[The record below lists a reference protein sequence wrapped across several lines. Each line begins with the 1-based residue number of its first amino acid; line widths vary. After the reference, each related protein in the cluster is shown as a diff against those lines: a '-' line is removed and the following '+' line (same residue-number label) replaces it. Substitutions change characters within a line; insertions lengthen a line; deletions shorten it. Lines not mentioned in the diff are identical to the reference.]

1 VPAENPHE
9 SSSEVNRNAVSS
21 ADSLISPADS
31 QAQPRIP
38 ELDGLRGLAIF
49 LVLLCHY
56 VYAWPYGTP
65 HSWSSRIATL
75 TEEGQTGVDLF
86 FVLSGFLIGGILLNS
101 RSSPRYYK
109 TFYVRRFYRI
119 IPLFYGWVVLFWLAS
134 PNAPLHFENHI
145 GEFRA
150 GSIPYWV
157 YFIFIQNF
165 VLGYTP
171 AQAIWLGST
180 WSLAV
185 EEQFYLISP
194 FLIRNLS
201 KASLVKLLVGVVAF
215 AAVVRLVLSTCFGAS
230 QYNWGIHASYLWT
243 PSRADDLALGVLAAV
258 AWADPGIRQWL
269 HENRSKIYVLAF
281 GCAACI
287 LVLLPWLVKP
297 NSYVQATVGRP
308 VYGFFYTSLLLIALV
323 DKRSKLAGIL
333 RWRALR
339 ELGRVSYCVYIIH
352 WAVDWMV
359 FKFAWHTTPRFDSV
373 SAMGLT
379 IVALASTLAI
389 AELSWHYF
397 EYPLIR
403 RGHRYSY

>member
-1 VPAENPHE
+1 VLPENACE
-9 SSSEVNRNAVSS
+9 SSSQVNRNAVSAAES
-21 ADSLISPADS
+21 VISPADS

-75 TEEGQTGVDLF
+75 TEQGQTGVDLF

-101 RSSPRYYK
+101 KSSPRYYK
-109 TFYVRRFYRI
+109 TFYLRRFYRI
-119 IPLFYGWVVLFWLAS
+119 LPLYLGWVLLVWLVS
-134 PNAPLHFENHI
+134 PTAPLHFENHI
-145 GEFRA
+145 GDFRA
-150 GSIPYWV
+150 GPIPYWI
-157 YFIFIQNF
+157 YLTFIQNF
-165 VLGYTP
+165 VMTYTP

-180 WSLAV
+180 WSLGV
-185 EEQFYLISP
+185 EEQFYLLSP
-194 FLIRNLS
+194 FLVRNLS
-201 KASLVKLLVGVVAF
+201 KASLLKLLVAVVVL
-215 AAVVRLVLSTCFGAS
+215 AAVLRFVLSTWFGAR

-243 PSRADDLALGVLAAV
+243 PCRADDLALGVLAAL
-258 AWADPGIRQWL
+258 AWADPGSRQWL
-269 HENRSKIYVLAF
+269 HENRSKIYILASA
-281 GCAACI
+281 CAACV
-287 LVLLPWLVKP
+287 LVLLFWLVKP

-308 VYGFFYTSLLLIALV
+308 VYGFLYVSLLLIALV

-359 FKFAWHTTPRFDSV
+359 FKIAWHTTPRFDSV
-373 SAMGLT
+373 SAIGLT
-379 IVALASTLAI
+379 VAAFACTLAI

-397 EYPLIR
+397 EHPLIR
-403 RGHRYSY
+403 RGHRYAY

>member
-1 VPAENPHE
+1 MLAENTRE
-9 SSSEVNRNAVSS
+9 SSSEVNRNAVST
-21 ADSLISPADS
+21 ADNVISLADS
-31 QAQPRIP
+31 QLQPRIP

-56 VYAWPYGTP
+56 IYAWPYGTP

-75 TEEGQTGVDLF
+75 TEQGQTGVDLF

-101 RSSPRYYK
+101 RSSPSYYK
-109 TFYVRRFYRI
+109 TFYLRRFYRI
-119 IPLFYGWVVLFWLAS
+119 IPLYYGWILLVWLAS
-134 PNAPLHFENHI
+134 PDAPLHFENHF
-145 GEFRA
+145 GKFRT
-150 GSIPYWV
+150 GTIPYWI

-165 VLGYTP
+165 FLASTS

-194 FLIRNLS
+194 FLVRNLS
-201 KASLVKLLVGVVAF
+201 KASLVKLLVAVVVF
-215 AAVVRLVLSTCFGAS
+215 AAVVRFVLSTCLGPS
-230 QYNWGIHASYLWT
+230 HYSWGNLASYLWT
-243 PSRADDLALGVLAAV
+243 PCRADDLALGVLAAV
-258 AWADPGIRQWL
+258 AWADPGSRQWL
-269 HENRSKIYVLAF
+269 RENRSKIYIVASGCLA
-281 GCAACI
+281 CV
-287 LVLLPWLVKP
+287 LVLLFWLVKP
-297 NSYVQATVGRP
+297 QSYVQATVGRP

-323 DKRSKLAGIL
+323 DKQSKLAGIL
-333 RWRALR
+333 RWRVLR
-339 ELGRVSYCVYIIH
+339 ELGRVSYCIYIIH

-359 FKFAWHTTPRFDSV
+359 FKIAWHTTPRFDSV

-379 IVALASTLAI
+379 VVALASTLAI

-397 EYPLIR
+397 EHPLIR